1 MINEGNQKLSKG
13 SSLTVCLSENEELA
27 PRIAKLLSF
36 IIMSLQIPP
45 SNIQAHNKWYQ
56 SRVPATVNRVPAIPV
71 TINRIPVTLNQIP
84 ATNRVPATMAEG
96 TRLSE
101 LVDAMVTLRED
112 NAFDDPLGALMNL
125 RQTSIVKKYRSQF
138 EVLFEVISIGILKHS
153 TSEFWVNKFIS
164 RLNEEIR
171 KILTILKPISLQVY
185 IKRRY

>member
-1 MINEGNQKLSKG
+1 
-13 SSLTVCLSENEELA
+13 
-27 PRIAKLLSF
+27 
-36 IIMSLQIPP
+36 
-45 SNIQAHNKWYQ
+45 
-56 SRVPATVNRVPAIPV
+56 
-71 TINRIPVTLNQIP
+71 
-84 ATNRVPATMAEG
+84 MAEG

-125 RQTSIVKKYRSQF
+125 RQTSIVKYRSQF

-171 KILTILKPISLQVY
+171 KILTILKPISLQVAFGFTLLP
-185 IKRRY
+185 